1 MRVGVALILPKF
13 IGENGIFYAEIC
25 AWSGAAVLLILSYG
39 IIIQKHKNK
48 TDAFYTRMYESGG
61 KETITI

>member
-39 IIIQKHKNK
+39 IIIQKHK
-48 TDAFYTRMYESGG
+48 R
-61 KETITI
+61 